1 MNHKNNSSLAQVL
14 LLGTYHFAPSGG
26 DGVNFDAPDVLDSQK
41 QKEINEVLEKL
52 AAFKP
57 TKVAIEFPPS
67 LGEKYN
73 KLYSDY
79 CSNKYTL
86 GYNEVEQ
93 LAFRLGAQFNH
104 PKIYPIDV
112 QLSLPYDEF
121 INYAEKHVP
130 DFYNRK
136 LEQDNKL
143 KEDIDNMLKT
153 KTVCDMLKYL
163 NSEEWNTFNQGSYI
177 DSISIGAGDTYVGAN
192 YVKTWYDRNIGIFA
206 NLQTI
211 SEPGDRIV
219 VLYGAGHVS
228 ILREFISSAT
238 NMEFIDPLQYL

>member
-1 MNHKNNSSLAQVL
+1 MNNKNNSSLAQVL
-14 LLGTYHFAPSGG
+14 LLGTYHFAPPGG
-26 DGVNFDAPDVLDSQK
+26 DLVNFEAPDVLEDQK

-52 AAFKP
+52 SAFNP
-57 TKVAIEFPPS
+57 TKIAIEVPPS

-73 KLYSDY
+73 KLYADY

-93 LAFRLGAQFNH
+93 LAFRLAAQFNH

-112 QLSLPYDEF
+112 HLSLPYDEF
-121 INYAEKHVP
+121 ISYAEKNVP
-130 DFYNRK
+130 DFYNHT
-136 LEQDNKL
+136 LERNNKL

-153 KTVCDMLKYL
+153 KTVCDMLKFF
-163 NSEEWNTFNQGSYI
+163 NSDEWNIFNHGSYV
-177 DSISIGAGDTYVGAN
+177 DSIAIGAGDTYVGAN
-192 YVKTWYDRNIGIFA
+192 FVKAWYDRNIGIFA
-206 NLQTI
+206 NLQNI

-228 ILREFISSAT
+228 ILRELISSAT
-238 NMEFIDPLQYL
+238 KMNFIDPLQYL